1 MTGIKTPL
9 WLELAKVLPG
19 WIALLFSFASLLV
32 AGWSLKIT
40 RDKEKRLRP
49 SIGFYLSQG
58 VLEVGRDGSR
68 SYRFAISV
76 SNRSDNPTSI
86 ANLEGIL
93 RGVTKE
99 GVEISIRVPLRL
111 PAENAGDGLVPGA
124 RLDAWATLVGH
135 CEFVAS
141 AQLIER
147 INNVRPMRLCV
158 TDSAGGEHF
167 LDPGPLNEV
176 RK

>member
-1 MTGIKTPL
+1 MVNNPP
-9 WLELAKVLPG
+9 WLEIAKILPG

-99 GVEISIRVPLRL
+99 GVEISIRVPVCQSAES
-111 PAENAGDGLVPGA
+111 PAEGLVPGA

-135 CEFVAS
+135 CEFLAS

-147 INNVRPMRLCV
+147 INNLRPMRLCV

-167 LDPGPLNEV
+167 LHPGPLNEI